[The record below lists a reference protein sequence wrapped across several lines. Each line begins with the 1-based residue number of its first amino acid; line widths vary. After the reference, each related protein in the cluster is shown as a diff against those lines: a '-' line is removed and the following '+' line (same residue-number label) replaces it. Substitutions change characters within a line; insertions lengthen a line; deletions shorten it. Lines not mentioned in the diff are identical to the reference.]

1 MDILGYLDLSN
12 ILFTQL
18 GVLSSILI
26 VFISIMFFTTCT
38 STQTGSFNSKST
50 AKNIVD
56 HYSESNS
63 SYLKGKTFLVTGGN
77 SGIGLETCKALCSI
91 GARVIMCSRSIE
103 AGLHSVE
110 EEIKTN
116 GVGGYT
122 GELQ

>member
-1 MDILGYLDLSN
+1 MSGLGLN
-12 ILFTQL
+12 
-18 GVLSSILI
+18 SSILWH
-26 VFISIMFFTTCT
+26 FISIMLCTT
-38 STQTGSFNSKST
+38 SIATQIGLFNSKST

-56 HYSESNS
+56 HYSSFNPD
-63 SYLKGKTFLVTGGN
+63 YLKGKTFLVTGGN

-122 GELQ
+122 GELQL